1 MKVEAVRAQDGN
13 VYAVR
18 DQGEYD
24 LWSTAYFGG
33 AQIAELR
40 VFNYSIGGNPSGL
53 AGVGA
58 DRLDTNLNV
67 ANNLVDE
74 EMTVYGIA
82 LQVERFT
89 RARGAATAH
98 TLSLATLVRL
108 EEGTLF
114 SFFSGGEKPF
124 AEGLITWF
132 PEGGGIYGTSVVAN
146 AEILDNGVPTP
157 ASARAWRHEIKVRRL
172 EKLWG
177 SFRFEH
183 GALLG
188 LVAGGGTMAVAD
200 AAGIKVRLLGIRAR
214 GVQ

>member
-1 MKVEAVRAQDGN
+1 MKVEAIRAKDGG
-13 VYAVR
+13 VYAVK

-24 LWSTAYFGG
+24 LWSTAYFNS
-33 AQIAELR
+33 AQAAEMR
-40 VFNYSIGGNPSGL
+40 VFNYSIGQAPSGL
-53 AGVGA
+53 AGINA

-74 EMTVYGIA
+74 EMTVYGLAI
-82 LQVERFT
+82 LPHRFN
-89 RARGAATAH
+89 RARTGIGVGSALYVL
-98 TLSLATLVRL
+98 TLADLIRI

-114 SFFSGGEKPF
+114 SFYSGGEKPF

-177 SFRFEH
+177 AFTFPH
-183 GALLG
+183 GAMA
-188 LVAGGGTMAVAD
+188 LVMGATGSAGF
-200 AAGIKVRLLGIRAR
+200 KVRLLGIRSR